1 MAYTLITG
9 ASSGLG
15 IEFAKLCA
23 KDGHDLILVARNAQK
38 LNEVATAIKEEYGV
52 KAVCFSC
59 DLSDEKQIKN
69 LYDDV
74 KSCEYQVDQ
83 LINNAGFGYHKEF
96 LSSDISVQNS
106 MINLNVSA
114 LVNLTYL
121 FGKDMKARGF
131 GKILNVSSLAA
142 FCAGPY
148 MSVYFASKAFVLSFS
163 NALAEEFKG
172 TGVSITALCLG
183 PTATGFEKNAKLTN
197 SKMFKVFKVANP
209 QKVARFGYKKMQ
221 KGKANAF
228 YGLQVKTL
236 NVASKFLSRKMGAK
250 FAKMVNGVPN

>member
-1 MAYTLITG
+1 MAYALITG

-15 IEFAKLCA
+15 IEFAELFA
-23 KDGHDLILVARNAQK
+23 KDGHDLILVARNTQK
-38 LNEVATAIKEEYGV
+38 LNEIAQRLKERYSV
-52 KAVCFSC
+52 NAVCFSC
-59 DLSDEKQIKN
+59 DLSNDKQVKN

-74 KSCEYQVDQ
+74 CSCEYQVDY
-83 LINNAGFGYHKEF
+83 LVNNAGFGYHKEF
-96 LSSDISVQNS
+96 LSSDIKTQND

-121 FGKDMKARGF
+121 FGKDMKSRSF
-131 GKILNVSSLAA
+131 GKILNISSLAA

-172 TGVSITALCLG
+172 TGVTITALCLG
-183 PTATGFEKNAKLTN
+183 PTATGFEKNAGLKN
-197 SKMFKVFKVANP
+197 SKMFKVFKVANAK
-209 QKVARFGYKKMQ
+209 KVASFGYKKMQ
-221 KGKANAF
+221 KGKACAF

-236 NVASKFLSRKMGAK
+236 NVASRLLSRKAGAK
-250 FAKMVNGVPN
+250 FAKGINGVPD